1 MSGRRLWIGLAVG
14 AVGLGSLLWARS
26 KDTAQSS
33 SATSGEKAA
42 PNSSDG
48 AAKTGWT
55 RAHRLATQL
64 DHPKGVVVDGEFAY
78 VVTGGFAQAINAVLR
93 ISVTSGAVETL
104 VKVPQILSG
113 ELAID
118 DKYVYFSSEADNRI
132 FRVSRIG
139 GPAVTVCE
147 TIRPIHLAVD
157 ETHVYFAS
165 LKSETADGAVLKIS
179 KLGGQPQVLVA
190 GQTGVDQLAVDRDA
204 LYFRSNSGLW
214 RVGKQGGAADCL
226 LPAARGKNVDHLV
239 ADETHL
245 YFFWETS
252 GNGKYRVARMPKRGG
267 APEAI
272 GPIANPTGRLALSD
286 SHVYFFRAAD
296 LTDDALAKVEKQG
309 SEPALVD
316 GSGYSTGYLTVSLG
330 DVYFTDV
337 NSLYRVP
344 K

>member
-14 AVGLGSLLWARS
+14 AVGLGSLFWARS
-26 KDTAQSS
+26 KDAGQSS
-33 SATSGEKAA
+33 SSNPGDKAA
-42 PNSSDG
+42 AKSSDG
-48 AAKTGWT
+48 AQKTGWT
-55 RAHRLATQL
+55 RAHRLATSL
-64 DHPKGVVVDGEFAY
+64 DHPKGVLVDGDFAY
-78 VVTGGFAQAINAVLR
+78 VVTGGFAKADNAVLR

-113 ELAID
+113 ELVID
-118 DKYVYFSSEADNRI
+118 DKYIYFSSEADNRV

-139 GPAVTVCE
+139 GPAVSIAEV
-147 TIRPIHLAVD
+147 IRPIHLAVD
-157 ETHVYFAS
+157 DTHVYFAS
-165 LKSETADGAVLKIS
+165 LKTETADGAVLRIS

-190 GQTGVDQLAVDRDA
+190 GQTGVDQLAVDRDSV
-204 LYFRSNSGLW
+204 YFRSNSGLW
-214 RVGKQGGAADCL
+214 RVGKNGGVADCL
-226 LPAARGKNVDHLV
+226 LPAAPGKNVDHLV
-239 ADETHL
+239 ADDTHL

-252 GNGKYRVARMPKRGG
+252 GNGKYRVARLPKRGG

-272 GPIANPTGRLALSD
+272 GPVANPTGRLALSD

-296 LTDDALAKVEKQG
+296 LTDDALAKVAKTG
-309 SEPALVD
+309 GEPALVD
-316 GSGYSTGYLTVSLG
+316 GSGYSTGYLTVAGG